1 MTTDPTA
8 LAREVLEAQAAFDR
22 DAEDAAHYGE
32 VCDRLNEVV
41 DRAAPALARAVIELT
56 ARLDAERFAHANTG
70 VKVKNVEALV
80 GRLFDAEADP
90 MVSRGG
96 VFISRLVAA
105 HLIRAALNGDRT

>member
-1 MTTDPTA
+1 MSTDPTA
-8 LAREVLEAQAAFDR
+8 LAREVLDDELEWGALDPGHHPEGRAAVYR
-22 DAEDAAHYGE
+22 MANH
-32 VCDRLNEVV
+32 
-41 DRAAPALARAVIELT
+41 APALARAVIELT

-90 MVSRGG
+90 MVYRGG

-105 HLIRAALNGDRT
+105 NLIRAALNGETDD